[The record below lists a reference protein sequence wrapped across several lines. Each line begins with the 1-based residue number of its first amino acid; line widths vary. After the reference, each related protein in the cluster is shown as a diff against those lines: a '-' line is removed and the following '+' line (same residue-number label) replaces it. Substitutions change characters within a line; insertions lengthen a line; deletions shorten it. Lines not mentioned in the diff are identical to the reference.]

1 MEVTCGAEGRPASPP
16 PPEQSASPPA
26 LTSVQASS
34 PCSGLGGWAAT
45 EHPAWGRPALP
56 RRPQG
61 QLKLPRDRKR
71 GFFVCVTLNVTT

>member
-34 PCSGLGGWAAT
+34 PCSGLGGGGRRLQSTPRGAAQPS
-45 EHPAWGRPALP
+45 PAGPKDSSSSRVTGKEASL
-56 RRPQG
+56 
-61 QLKLPRDRKR
+61 
-71 GFFVCVTLNVTT
+71 FV

>member
-34 PCSGLGGWAAT
+34 PCSGLGGGSYRAPRVGPPSPPL
-45 EHPAWGRPALP
+45 PAPRTAQAPA
-56 RRPQG
+56 
-61 QLKLPRDRKR
+61 
-71 GFFVCVTLNVTT
+71 

>member
-34 PCSGLGGWAAT
+34 PCSGLGA
-45 EHPAWGRPALP
+45 
-56 RRPQG
+56 G
-61 QLKLPRDRKR
+61 QLQSTPRGAAQPSPAGPKDSSSSRVTGKEASL
-71 GFFVCVTLNVTT
+71 FV

>member
-34 PCSGLGGWAAT
+34 PCSGLGGAAT

-61 QLKLPRDRKR
+61 QLKLPCDRKR